1 MKKIKVRNWDRWQT
15 YRSDRGMPPWIKL
28 HRCLLRNIDW
38 VTLTDEQRGQL
49 VSIWILAAD
58 DDGKVPADPQAIK
71 LLCHMTNEPD
81 LNLLR
86 DKGFIDFDA
95 NLTPTWRQPDANV
108 TPSGCQ
114 PDANVTPHVMSEEG
128 NVIESKNPP
137 APRKRGKVVGV
148 DEVVT
153 YLNQITG
160 RSFALDRGNEQI
172 ERVLKAGSTVQD
184 CRDVIDRCWR
194 LWRDKPEMVAN
205 VNKVTPFR
213 AAHFDAYLDEARAGS
228 PKASRPAPKPVEDDD
243 PDLTAAEREAARA
256 ALANLG
262 LGGMCNWT

>member
-1 MKKIKVRNWDRWQT
+1 
-15 YRSDRGMPPWIKL
+15 
-28 HRCLLRNIDW
+28 
-38 VTLTDEQRGQL
+38 
-49 VSIWILAAD
+49 
-58 DDGKVPADPQAIK
+58 
-71 LLCHMTNEPD
+71 
-81 LNLLR
+81 
-86 DKGFIDFDA
+86 
-95 NLTPTWRQPDANV
+95 
-108 TPSGCQ
+108 
-114 PDANVTPHVMSEEG
+114 
-128 NVIESKNPP
+128 
-137 APRKRGKVVGV
+137 VGV

-160 RSFALDRGNEQI
+160 RNFAIDRGNDQI
-172 ERVLKAGSTVQD
+172 ERALKAGATVQD